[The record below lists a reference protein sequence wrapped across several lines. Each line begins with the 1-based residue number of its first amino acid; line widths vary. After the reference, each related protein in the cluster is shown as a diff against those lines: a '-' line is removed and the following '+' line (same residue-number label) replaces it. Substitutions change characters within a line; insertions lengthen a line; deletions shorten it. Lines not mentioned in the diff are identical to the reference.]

1 MRQPHVHKDG
11 PGEDL
16 GRKKRITREINEN
29 RRTISSRYTTACL
42 VSIVSTWLTAR
53 DTREGAALRADKSV
67 TIDLP
72 IKKLA
77 CESLVSCHQSF
88 LLFSSLSRFQP
99 RIYMYIVVSLK
110 MCVPCSKLMSSCHL
124 ERQGP
129 HEKRSTRAEPFYLS
143 RDKMLMKY
151 QCYT

>member
-99 RIYMYIVVSLK
+99 RIHIYIYMYIVVSLK
-110 MCVPCSKLMSSCHL
+110 MCVPCSKIDEQLSSRKAGSARKTFD
-124 ERQGP
+124 ESR
-129 HEKRSTRAEPFYLS
+129 TFLS
-143 RDKMLMKY
+143 ISR
-151 QCYT
+151 